1 MSINLKIQKL
11 LKETE
16 NLLQDIEC
24 ELHFRLPHSKKLADI
39 RNMVLWLKGG
49 DPIAAYDFSLQ
60 EQELEWPEAVSDPF
74 AEPFESLE
82 NMDEDKKK

>member
-1 MSINLKIQKL
+1 MSINLKIQKV

-16 NLLQDIEC
+16 ELLQDIEC

-49 DPIAAYDFSLQ
+49 DPIAAYDFSHQ
-60 EQELEWPEAVSDPF
+60 EQDLEWPEALSDPF
-74 AEPFESLE
+74 AEPFEPLE
-82 NMDEDKKK
+82 NTDED

>member
-1 MSINLKIQKL
+1 MSINLKTQKL

-16 NLLQDIEC
+16 DLIQDIEC

-49 DPIAAYDFSLQ
+49 DPITTYDFSLQ
-60 EQELEWPEAVSDPF
+60 EQELSGLKLWWSF
-74 AEPFESLE
+74 YLSLKA
-82 NMDEDKKK
+82 NFT